1 MLHIM
6 GDTDGILSTHGLNK
20 WIRSIGWKK
29 TKPFKPWLESNEDLI
44 GLTKE
49 YGNLTIATIHG
60 VGHTA
65 GLKRVDKSKDLVRNF
80 THGLPINE

>member
-20 WIRSIGWKK
+20 WIRSTGWKA
-29 TKPFKPWLESNEDLI
+29 TKPYKPWLETNLDFI
-44 GLTKE
+44 GYTKQ

-60 VGHTA
+60 EGHSAVLT
-65 GLKRVDKSKDLVRNF
+65 RVDKS
-80 THGLPINE
+80 G